1 MKKFFAK
8 LFAIVV
14 LALTFTTFASCGDDG
29 KTIRVGASSTP
40 HAEIL
45 SQIKGDLKK
54 QGYNLEIRIMDDY
67 VTPNIALDEGELD
80 ANYFQHLP
88 YLTNFN
94 AENETHLVSAG
105 AIHYEP
111 FGVYGKGVSQTD
123 FDTNKTGRTI
133 LIPSDGSNCTRAL
146 FVLQQEGYIT
156 LRDGV
161 SASDT
166 LSDQD
171 IADSKGNT
179 VRLFEASTLPAQL
192 NNADNGTIAV
202 INGNYAIAAGLN
214 IANALATEDA
224 NGPAASLYANII
236 AVKEGNE
243 QSEKTIALLN
253 ALKTQKVY
261 DYINNTFG
269 GAVKPSF
276 TL

>member
-14 LALTFTTFASCGDDG
+14 LAITFTTFASCGDKG
-29 KTIRVGASSTP
+29 TTIRVGASSTP

-133 LIPSDGSNCTRAL
+133 LIPSDGSNSTRAL